1 VAQLPAALPDGA
13 FTLGDAARLGINA
26 RTLQRLAATGQVER
40 IAHGLYQRPE
50 TTTYDTELYAA
61 ASRHPLATLC
71 LTSALAHHGLT
82 DTIPART
89 DLALPRGTHRPA
101 AGPTIRW
108 HSFDADTFTIGRIT
122 TPVEGTD
129 ASVGLYSAERSIVD
143 AFRLRNEVGY
153 EISVEALR
161 TWLRR
166 RGSTSAA
173 LLAIA
178 KTLPRAQ
185 HPLREALNYLT

>member
-1 VAQLPAALPDGA
+1 MAQRPAPLPDGA
-13 FTLGDAARLGINA
+13 FTLDDAARLGITA
-26 RTLQRLAATGQVER
+26 RTLQRLASTGQVER

-50 TTTYDTELYAA
+50 TATYDTELYAA

-71 LTSALAHHGLT
+71 LTSALAHHRLT
-82 DTIPART
+82 DTIPAQT

-101 AGPTIRW
+101 AGSTIRW
-108 HSFDADTFTIGRIT
+108 HVFDADTFTIGRTT

-153 EISVEALR
+153 EIGVEALR

-166 RGSTSAA
+166 RGSTPAA
-173 LLAIA
+173 LLSIA
-178 KTLPRAQ
+178 NALPRAQ
-185 HPLREALNYLT
+185 RPLREALSYLT